1 MSTPRQKKRQVPA
14 DMDRQPAAQSSA
26 ELGVRELNARLHDL
40 ERLVSDLIWE
50 CNQELT
56 LTYASPRSTQ
66 LLGRHPLALQG
77 QSLLKIGEFCTDF
90 NSQRHC
96 QPPQEIARRIPFRD
110 VPYTAWH
117 HDGMPRMLLLS
128 GLPVF
133 HDTTQVFLGYRGT
146 ARDVTAQVEAQHQEA
161 KARRQLIEAIEAID
175 DGFAL
180 FNADET
186 LVFANSRMR
195 ELSPGCS
202 DLLARLGTTLTEI
215 THACAETDLA
225 GADQAEIDRQVAE
238 RLHNIRHGQA
248 SNDRVADGR
257 WLRVSKKYTPAGD
270 LVSIR
275 TDITDLIERETA
287 ILATKEEAEL
297 ANRTKTEFFANMSHE
312 LRTPLNAIIGFCE
325 VMRDELFG
333 KIGNDRYKEYVS
345 DILVSGR
352 HLLSIINDILDVS
365 KAEAGKLE
373 LREETLQVGDLID
386 SAIRL
391 VGERVAQ
398 GKIELRRELAPDLP
412 ALFAD
417 GRKIKQ
423 ILLNLLSNAAKFTPP
438 DGTITIAAEVSQ
450 QGELVITTTD
460 TGIGMT
466 EEQIEI
472 ALTPFG
478 QVDSAFCRGHQGTGL
493 GLPLCIS
500 LTQLHNGSLTVE
512 SQPDIGT
519 TVRITLPSQRLRFS

>member
-1 MSTPRQKKRQVPA
+1 MITPRQKVQDLA
-14 DMDRQPAAQSSA
+14 DNGRPAAPQSSDA
-26 ELGVRELNARLHDL
+26 PSARALISRLNDL

-56 LTYASPRSTQ
+56 LTYTSARSTQ

-90 NSQRHC
+90 ASQQHC
-96 QPPQEIARRIPFRD
+96 EPPQEIARRIPFRD
-110 VPYTAWH
+110 VPYIVRH
-117 HDGMPRMLLLS
+117 HDGVPGMLLLS

-133 HDTTQVFLGYRGT
+133 HETTQAFLGYRGT
-146 ARDVTAQVEAQHQEA
+146 ARDVTAQVEAQRQENR
-161 KARRQLIEAIEAID
+161 ARRQLIEAIEAID

-202 DLLARLGTTLTEI
+202 DLLAKLGTTLTEI
-215 THACAETDLA
+215 THACSAAELA
-225 GADQAEIDRQVAE
+225 GADPTDIDLRTAE
-238 RLHNIRHGQA
+238 RLRNIRHGEA
-248 SNDRVADGR
+248 SYDRVADGR
-257 WLRVSKKYTPAGD
+257 WLRVHKKYTPAGD

-275 TDITDLIERETA
+275 TDITDLMEREAA
-287 ILATKEEAEL
+287 IRMTKEEAEL

-333 KIGNDRYKEYVS
+333 EIGNERYKEYVG
-345 DILVSGR
+345 DILASGR

-373 LREETLQVGDLID
+373 LREESLEVAAVIE
-386 SAIRL
+386 SAVRL
-391 VGERVAQ
+391 VRERVIQ
-398 GKIELRRELAPDLP
+398 GKINLRQELSDNLP

-438 DGTITIAAEVSQ
+438 GGTVTIAAEVSPG
-450 QGELVITTTD
+450 GELVICTTD
-460 TGIGMT
+460 TGIGMS
-466 EEQIEI
+466 EQQIQI

-478 QVDSAFCRGHQGTGL
+478 QVDSAFSRAHQGTGL
-493 GLPLCIS
+493 GLPLCLA
-500 LTQLHNGSLTVE
+500 LTELHGGTLTVE
-512 SQPDIGT
+512 SEPDAGT
-519 TVRITLPSQRLRFS
+519 TVRITLPPERLEFS